1 MLVQSQRQYEKEGE
15 TTKFPKENLLR
26 GNTKAGKSDT
36 RVRGVGIDE
45 NILKKKRLMWGQ
57 NTEKNVLDN
66 GRKA

>member
-45 NILKKKRLMWGQ
+45 NILKKRADVGTKYR
-57 NTEKNVLDN
+57 KNVLEN
-66 GRKA
+66 GRKG